1 MFQIN
6 GKFCKGLKMN
16 VGVMV
21 IFHIYWTLY
30 MIVQSKVKNMPVV
43 AHYKQ

>member
-1 MFQIN
+1 MVNFAKVWQ
-6 GKFCKGLKMN
+6 MN

-43 AHYKQ
+43 AQ